1 MTYPSTLDN
10 FTAKVDDVDDVMAQD
25 VNELQTAVEA
35 IETELGTDPAG
46 TVTDVKTRLS
56 TVVSGGGYLQFQ
68 AQTNLTISSG
78 AVTVSRNIH
87 TIDTEGAA
95 ATDNL
100 DTINGGA
107 TGWFLMIRPLSSAR
121 TVVIRHNVGNIYCAG
136 GENISLDEEYNL
148 ALGYYDGNLN
158 KWIIGLLATSV
169 GASPSASTSISPSA
183 SISISPSG
191 STSPSASQSPSASG
205 SASNSPSLSPSPST
219 SPSSSQS
226 PSASGSASISIS
238 PSASASPST

>member
-1 MTYPSTLDN
+1 MAYPNSLDN

-46 TVTDVKTRLS
+46 SLTDVKSRLAIS
-56 TVVSGGGYLQFQ
+56 MSDAGYLQFQ

-78 AVTVSRNIH
+78 AVTVTRNIH
-87 TIDTEGAA
+87 TVDTEGAA

-107 TGWFLMIRPLSSAR
+107 AGHFLMIRPYSGAR
-121 TVVIRHNVGNIYCAG
+121 TIVLRHNVGNIYCSG
-136 GENISLDEEYNL
+136 GENISMDEEYNL
-148 ALGYYDGNLN
+148 AIGYYDGNLS
-158 KWIIGLLATSV
+158 KWILGLLATSV
-169 GASPSASTSISPSA
+169 GSSPSASVSISPSASTSISPSV
-183 SISISPSG
+183 SLSPSG
-191 STSPSASQSPSASG
+191 SASPSASG
-205 SASNSPSLSPSPST
+205 SASASPSLSPSR
-219 SPSSSQS
+219 
-226 PSASGSASISIS
+226 SGS